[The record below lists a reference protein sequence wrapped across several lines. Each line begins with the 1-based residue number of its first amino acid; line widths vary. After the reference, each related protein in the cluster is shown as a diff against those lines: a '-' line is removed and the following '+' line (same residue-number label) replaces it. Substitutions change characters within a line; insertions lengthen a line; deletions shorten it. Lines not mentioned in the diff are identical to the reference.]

1 MCWDKQNR
9 ASFTE
14 PNVAPVN
21 VRLEWIRAGMPWQAA
36 LPFSRAFVSVTT
48 CVAVGSLVLW
58 FCGAGAD
65 RLKSG
70 CLADGLACGRGWGG
84 GGPVIVLEVL
94 SNEVIRCQS
103 AANKDVLLSA
113 AVHRS
118 VCVW

>member
-1 MCWDKQNR
+1 MVWR
-9 ASFTE
+9 
-14 PNVAPVN
+14 
-21 VRLEWIRAGMPWQAA
+21 
-36 LPFSRAFVSVTT
+36 
-48 CVAVGSLVLW
+48 VG
-58 FCGAGAD
+58 G
-65 RLKSG
+65 
-70 CLADGLACGRGWGG
+70 GG